1 MPCVA
6 PPNSNKFLLYNR
18 NQYVK
23 EWRAQNK
30 ANEIIYINKKS
41 IIINNKIEIKSK

>member
-6 PPNSNKFLLYNR
+6 PPGANKFLLYNR

-30 ANEIIYINKKS
+30 ANEIIYIKKEN

>member
-6 PPNSNKFLLYNR
+6 PPESNKFLLYNR

-23 EWRAQNK
+23 EWRARNK
-30 ANEIIYINKKS
+30 ANEIIYIKKQS
-41 IIINNKIEIKSK
+41 IKTK

>member
-6 PPNSNKFLLYNR
+6 PPGANKILLYHR

-23 EWRAQNK
+23 EWRARNK

-41 IIINNKIEIKSK
+41 IITK